1 MKFVIKKNR
10 RIHHPSFK
18 SRTKAILL
26 HSKFLVPLALPFLHH
41 AITTTITTPAQAL
54 NLALIS
60 GSTRTAGPPT
70 VLGPRVSLFILHSLQ
85 SRGHTVTHIDPKDH
99 DFQLLQKPY
108 FAYPPGRTPENLQRI
123 HDILNNADGYVCI
136 TPEYNHSPSPAL
148 INILNH
154 FGSSIFSF
162 KPSAIVTYSA
172 GQWGG
177 TRAAVGLRTTL
188 SELGCLPVS
197 AMIHIP
203 KAQDVFDKDGNIIVL
218 EAEEDG
224 GADGKSVKLAANAEN
239 RWREY
244 CGRCFSQ
251 LEWWADAAKKHK
263 ELVDPFDDSPAFL
276 KSPRQRN
283 AP

>member
-1 MKFVIKKNR
+1 MKIMITKNR
-10 RIHHPSFK
+10 QIHHPSFK
-18 SRTKAILL
+18 SRTREILL
-26 HSKFLVPLALPFLHH
+26 HSKFVFPLALPFLHY
-41 AITTTITTPAQAL
+41 AISTTTTTTAKAL

-60 GSTRTAGPPT
+60 GSTRTTGPPT
-70 VLGPRVSLFILHSLQ
+70 VLGPRVSSFILHSLQ
-85 SRGHTVTHIDPKDH
+85 IRGHTVTHIDPKNH
-99 DFQLLQKPY
+99 DFPLLEKPH
-108 FAYPPGRTPENLQRI
+108 FAYPPGRTPENLQRV
-123 HDILNNADGYVCI
+123 HEILNNADGYVCV

-154 FGSSIFSF
+154 FGSSVFSF
-162 KPSAIVTYSA
+162 KPSAIVSYSA

-218 EAEEDG
+218 EANEDG
-224 GADGKSVKLAANAEN
+224 GDDGNNVESAENAEN
-239 RWREY
+239 QWQKY

-251 LEWWADAAKKHK
+251 LEWWADAAKRHK
-263 ELVDPFDDSPAFL
+263 EFVDPFDDSG
-276 KSPRQRN
+276 QRN